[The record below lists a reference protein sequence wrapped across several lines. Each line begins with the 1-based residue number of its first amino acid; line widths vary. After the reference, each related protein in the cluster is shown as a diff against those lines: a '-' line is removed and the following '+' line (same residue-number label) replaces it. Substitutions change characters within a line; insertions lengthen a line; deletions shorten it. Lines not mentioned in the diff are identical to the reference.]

1 MSSIRL
7 VASLVFACAVAVPA
21 FAQESAPVEKP
32 DTVTAKAPD
41 ESSTEQPVT
50 PGGQPV
56 PPGGLT
62 IPPSSTEF
70 VDGNPFKL
78 VAGDFKNFF
87 SRDTARTLT
96 YVAIVAVAAAPWD
109 REGVNN
115 GFNIPTTVF
124 QSGNVIGN
132 FMFQI
137 GAGFATYGTGKA
149 MGDKKLAYAGR
160 DIVRAQV
167 VSQVMVQTLKYT
179 VQRDRPDHSNNKS
192 FPSGHSASAFATATV
207 LHRYYGWKVS
217 GPAYA
222 LGSYVALARM
232 SWNRHHA
239 TDVVMGAGFG
249 IASARTVTMQMAKS
263 KFNVGVQPQT
273 GGASINF
280 TKIYK

>member
-96 YVAIVAVAAAPWD
+96 YVAIVAVA
-109 REGVNN
+109 
-115 GFNIPTTVF
+115 
-124 QSGNVIGN
+124 
-132 FMFQI
+132 
-137 GAGFATYGTGKA
+137 
-149 MGDKKLAYAGR
+149 
-160 DIVRAQV
+160 
-167 VSQVMVQTLKYT
+167 
-179 VQRDRPDHSNNKS
+179 
-192 FPSGHSASAFATATV
+192 
-207 LHRYYGWKVS
+207 
-217 GPAYA
+217 
-222 LGSYVALARM
+222 
-232 SWNRHHA
+232 
-239 TDVVMGAGFG
+239 
-249 IASARTVTMQMAKS
+249 
-263 KFNVGVQPQT
+263 
-273 GGASINF
+273 
-280 TKIYK
+280 

>member
-32 DTVTAKAPD
+32 DTVAASAPD
-41 ESSTEQPVT
+41 DSSTEQ
-50 PGGQPV
+50 QA

-62 IPPSSTEF
+62 IPLPSSTEF

-137 GAGFATYGTGKA
+137 GAGF
-149 MGDKKLAYAGR
+149 
-160 DIVRAQV
+160 
-167 VSQVMVQTLKYT
+167 
-179 VQRDRPDHSNNKS
+179 
-192 FPSGHSASAFATATV
+192 
-207 LHRYYGWKVS
+207 
-217 GPAYA
+217 
-222 LGSYVALARM
+222 
-232 SWNRHHA
+232 
-239 TDVVMGAGFG
+239 
-249 IASARTVTMQMAKS
+249 
-263 KFNVGVQPQT
+263 
-273 GGASINF
+273 
-280 TKIYK
+280 